1 MLPVR
6 SSQVVVWV
14 TLVALGCADFE
25 DPRDSSFGNTQNS
38 CRIAAGKAQ
47 VLPRGLHVVGN
58 AIQDAAGARVVLRGV
73 NRSGSEY
80 ACLLDQGN
88 FDGLV
93 DDRAVKALLSWN
105 INAVRI
111 PLNES
116 CWLGIK
122 GGSSAYSG
130 EAHKA
135 AIKSYVARL
144 EANGIVPILELHRAA
159 PADAPA
165 DKLYPMPNADHSL
178 DFWRD
183 VARTFIDDDAVV
195 FEAYNEP
202 FPDSNRDTEAAWSC
216 WRDGCTQPR
225 VVWGG
230 TEAFPEYEAVGMQ
243 ELVSAIRE
251 VGSTHLILLG
261 GVQYSNR
268 LSRWLSYAP
277 QDPLGNIA
285 AAWHV
290 YNFNACSNATCW
302 DNEAAAV
309 AAVVPLVATEIGQD
323 DCAGTMVTPLMEF
336 LDAQQSSYLA
346 WWWNTSSGPC
356 MPPETRG
363 DGPPLS
369 LITDYYCPKPKSDFG
384 QAIYDHYMKFAN

>member
-1 MLPVR
+1 MSVLRTFR
-6 SSQVVVWV
+6 S
-14 TLVALGCADFE
+14 ALGLLLAVACADFE
-25 DPRDSSFGNTQNS
+25 DPRDPTFGSNTSGCSVLPQQ
-38 CRIAAGKAQ
+38 AAE
-47 VLPRGLHVVGN
+47 LPRGLHVVGN
-58 AIQDAAGARVVLRGV
+58 EIQTFEGERIVLRGV

-80 ACLLDQGN
+80 ACLNGRGN
-88 FDGLV
+88 FDGAT
-93 DDRAVKALLSWN
+93 DDRAVQALLSWN

-116 CWLGIK
+116 CWLGIN
-122 GGSSAYSG
+122 GAPSAYSG

-135 AIKSYVARL
+135 AIKAYVGRL

-159 PADAPA
+159 PGNLPA
-165 DKLYPMPNADHSL
+165 DRLFPMPNADHSVE
-178 DFWRD
+178 FWRD
-183 VARTFIDDDAVV
+183 VGRTFLDDDAVV
-195 FEAYNEP
+195 FEPYNEP
-202 FPDSNRDTEAAWSC
+202 FPDNNRDTEVAWAC

-230 TEAFPEYEAVGMQ
+230 SEAFPEYEAVGMQ

-302 DNEAAAV
+302 DSEAAAV

-336 LDAQQSSYLA
+336 LDAQHSSYLA

-356 MPPETRG
+356 MPPKTRG

-384 QAIYDHYMKFAN
+384 QAIYDHYLKFAN